1 VRGRG
6 TCALPD
12 DEPWLGPRPEL
23 GGAARIEE
31 GPQQREAGPAKFD
44 PIEPDRGERGSK
56 ELRLRGVVEAD
67 HADRFRDPPAGLVQG
82 PDHADRE
89 VVVAA
94 QDRGDLRVGCE
105 SATGLVTRTGMP
117 SRLHGFGDGHA
128 RLLQGHPPARRP
140 LGDVVRRWRYGDVVH
155 GLVAQA
161 EQETGG
167 VTGGLPVIYPG
178 PGLPLSL
185 IADGGLHGRHH
196 RHASGDRG
204 QGPGAR
210 PVEGEHDEGATWF
223 HRTVHGV
230 RDDVFV
236 IGLHD
241 PDADREPGR
250 AGRLLDPPQDGR
262 LAVQRRVGGQD
273 RDGLDRPARQRA
285 GRPVRPEA
293 EILDGGQD
301 EFPGRV
307 LHPRMLVYHPG
318 DRLIGNSGRGGDVAD
333 AHRPHGTVCA
343 ASCVTGHI
351 HARIVTGHTNAVKAV
366 VTELSPA

>member
-1 VRGRG
+1 
-6 TCALPD
+6 
-12 DEPWLGPRPEL
+12 
-23 GGAARIEE
+23 
-31 GPQQREAGPAKFD
+31 
-44 PIEPDRGERGSK
+44 
-56 ELRLRGVVEAD
+56 
-67 HADRFRDPPAGLVQG
+67 
-82 PDHADRE
+82 
-89 VVVAA
+89 
-94 QDRGDLRVGCE
+94 
-105 SATGLVTRTGMP
+105 
-117 SRLHGFGDGHA
+117 
-128 RLLQGHPPARRP
+128 
-140 LGDVVRRWRYGDVVH
+140 VH
-155 GLVAQA
+155 GLVAQV
-161 EQETGG
+161 EQEAGS

-223 HRTVHGV
+223 HRTGHGV
-230 RDDVFV
+230 SDDVFV
-236 IGLHD
+236 VGLHD
-241 PDADREPGR
+241 PDAHREPGR
-250 AGRLLDPPQDGR
+250 AGRLLDPAQSSR
-262 LAVQRRVGGQD
+262 VTVQRCVGSQD
-273 RDGLDRPARQRA
+273 RDGLDGPARQRA

-333 AHRPHGTVCA
+333 THRPRDTVCL

-351 HARIVTGHTNAVKAV
+351 HARIVTGHTKAVKAV